1 VGQTPRVS
9 GLTRRV
15 SGLTP
20 SVSGLTPSVSGQTPS
35 VSGQAL
41 SMWGQTPGAHA
52 VNHATGA
59 SGKLIEM
66 RERVLPAIFFGGA
79 AGGLARSALEQTW
92 PASGHSWPW
101 VTFAVNLAGTALL
114 ASLFAL
120 VRRRPAPPP
129 SLLGPLLGVGLCGAL
144 TTFSTLQL
152 ETVVL
157 IHAGHAAMGVA
168 YALISIGAGLLVA
181 RGFSARR
188 PAGSGA

>member
-1 VGQTPRVS
+1 
-9 GLTRRV
+9 
-15 SGLTP
+15 
-20 SVSGLTPSVSGQTPS
+20 
-35 VSGQAL
+35 
-41 SMWGQTPGAHA
+41 MWGQTPGAHA

-129 SLLGPLLGVGLCGAL
+129 SFLGPLLGVGLCGAL

-181 RGFSARR
+181 RGFSALM
-188 PAGSGA
+188 PAGPGA